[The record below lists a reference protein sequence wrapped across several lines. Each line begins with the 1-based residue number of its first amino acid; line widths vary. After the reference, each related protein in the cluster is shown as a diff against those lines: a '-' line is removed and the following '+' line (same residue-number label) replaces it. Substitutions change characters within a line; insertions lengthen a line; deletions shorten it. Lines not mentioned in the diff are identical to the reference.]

1 MSQREWRYLFIP
13 MVVAACLFLPSIGQW
28 TLYHPDEA
36 RFALLARGMV
46 EEGHWLVPYLEG
58 EAHMEKPPFFV
69 WAIALLSLW
78 GGGVTEFTSILP
90 AALSGIGGVAGT
102 FALGRRLFG
111 LRAGLLASLIL
122 ATSPGY
128 FWHAR
133 IVFAD
138 MTVTLFIIWSAW
150 AFWGAMDS
158 SRRQGR
164 WIAFFYLFVG
174 LAFSAKGPTGL
185 MPILA
190 FGAFLLAEEGWAGL
204 RTLRPLMGVGIL
216 ALVSAPWALPF
227 ALHRGE
233 TNYVHAVL
241 LKDYLWWYF
250 GRWKS
255 LWDPFFVLSPLFVAF
270 LPWSLFLPVAFRE
283 GYLRAEEAGA
293 RRKFRF
299 LFFWVLTYLIVITLM
314 AEKRTRYL
322 LPMYPALALMVGWL
336 FDRWAAGRIR
346 VGARL
351 YGWIGGAL
359 GAVAAVA
366 VVLPLKLDASTMV
379 YFPSTW
385 DQKLLL
391 AGLLATAGILGGM
404 ALRSE
409 RAVAAFGMICLAM
422 ALVLM
427 SETKIFIP
435 QYNRTYDVKGF
446 SQRVLSRVRPEDPLF
461 SFQLRR
467 KLPYQFYLKR
477 TLSLIQ
483 DPKELTDLLSGS
495 HPVYFLVDERAWK
508 TFEASPGEVWP
519 IVDRANYPGPDILL
533 GTNSAASS
541 PGLRPEPNRSSPH
554 P

>member
-1 MSQREWRYLFIP
+1 MSQREWRYLLLP
-13 MVVAACLFLPSIGQW
+13 VVVAAVLFLPSIGQW

-46 EEGHWLVPYLEG
+46 EEGHWWVPYLEG
-58 EAHMEKPPFFV
+58 QAHMEKPPLFV
-69 WAIALLSLW
+69 WAIALLSLV

-102 FALGRRLFG
+102 FVLGRRLFG

-150 AFWGAMDS
+150 AFWGATGS
-158 SRRQGR
+158 PRRQRR
-164 WIAFFYLFVG
+164 WMALFYLFVG

-190 FGAFLLAEEGWAGL
+190 FGAFLFAEEGWAGL
-204 RTLRPLMGVGIL
+204 RTLRPLMGIGIL
-216 ALVSAPWALPF
+216 ALVSAPWAIPF

-241 LKDYLWWYF
+241 LKDYLGWYF

-255 LWDPFFVLSPLFVAF
+255 LWELFFVLGPLFVAF

-283 GYLRAEEAGA
+283 GYLRAEAGA
-293 RRKFRF
+293 RRKFTF
-299 LFFWVLTYLIVITLM
+299 LLFWVLAYLIVITLM

-322 LPMYPALALMVGWL
+322 LPMYPALALMVGWF
-336 FDRWAAGRIR
+336 FDRWAAGLIR

-351 YGWIGGAL
+351 YAWIWAAL
-359 GAVAAVA
+359 GAAATLALALPLNLDAGVMVVVPSRVDQTLLLVGLLVAGGILGA
-366 VVLPLKLDASTMV
+366 VVLRQGRIFTGFSVIWLTM
-379 YFPSTW
+379 
-385 DQKLLL
+385 
-391 AGLLATAGILGGM
+391 G
-404 ALRSE
+404 
-409 RAVAAFGMICLAM
+409 
-422 ALVLM
+422 LVLF
-427 SETKIFIP
+427 SETKIFVP
-435 QYNRTYDVKGF
+435 NYNQAYDLKGF
-446 SQRVLSRVRPEDPLF
+446 SRRVLRRVRPEDQLF
-461 SFQLRR
+461 AFQLRR
-467 KLPYQFYLKR
+467 KIPYEFYLKR
-477 TLSLIQ
+477 TLGDIE
-483 DPKELTDLLSGS
+483 DPEELTVLLSGS
-495 HPVYFLVDERAWK
+495 RPVYFLVDERHWRK
-508 TFEASPGEVWP
+508 FEEPTGEVWP

-541 PGLRPEPNRSSPH
+541 PGLRPEPNRSSLPQ
-554 P
+554 